1 MAIFSRGMSSIVT
14 NRWLLAASAVVVAL
28 LAALATTLSVAAAA
42 AASNPPGGDLTG
54 CKGTVQS
61 FDSSG
66 KQIDTITFPSAVGS
80 SSSSPFHVDSGGKV
94 AHDGSSDNLI
104 LNNSWHV
111 SVAGIT
117 VRSGGAPNKSHTQ
130 SDKGTDDVSKYM
142 PFKVTGLYYA
152 EFKLSGDGG
161 SCSGNM
167 WVKLVGS
174 PVGTPA
180 WIAGIVLAVL
190 GVVGLYFLGR
200 PSLGDPIAVI
210 GQPTAPTMPPTSP
223 GGGGNANIT

>member
-1 MAIFSRGMSSIVT
+1 MSNLLT
-14 NRWLLAASAVVVAL
+14 HRWLLAAGAVVVAL
-28 LAALATTLSVAAAA
+28 LAALATTLSVAA

-66 KQIDTITFPSAVGS
+66 KQIDAIAFPDAVGS
-80 SSSSPFHVDSGGKV
+80 SSSNPFHVDSDGKV
-94 AHDGSSDNLI
+94 AHDGSSDSLI
-104 LNNSWHV
+104 LNNNWHV
-111 SVAGIT
+111 SIAGIT
-117 VRSGGAPNKSHTQ
+117 VRSGSAPNKSHTQ
-130 SDKGTDDVSKYM
+130 SDTGTDDVSKYL

-174 PVGTPA
+174 PVGTPP
-180 WIAGIVLAVL
+180 WIAGIALVVL
-190 GVVGLYFLGR
+190 GVVGLLFVGR
-200 PSLGDPIAVI
+200 PSYG
-210 GQPTAPTMPPTSP
+210 PTPTNSLAPPTMPPDSP
-223 GGGGNANIT
+223 GGGSNASVT

>member
-1 MAIFSRGMSSIVT
+1 MSSIVT

-190 GVVGLYFLGR
+190 GLGGLFVVGR
-200 PSLGDPIAVI
+200 PSYGDAPVVPPA
-210 GQPTAPTMPPTSP
+210 APTMPPDSP
-223 GGGGNANIT
+223 GGSNASVT